1 LPDADAA
8 LLLVVVA
15 VAVAAIG
22 NRVAGGA
29 AASVGGEMVDYFFT
43 LAYYRFPIR
52 SSADVTTGR
61 LAVADWPR
69 PGLRGGRL
77 RPVHL
82 SGV

>member
-1 LPDADAA
+1 
-8 LLLVVVA
+8 
-15 VAVAAIG
+15 
-22 NRVAGGA
+22 
-29 AASVGGEMVDYFFT
+29 MVDYFFT

-77 RPVHL
+77 RPFHL
-82 SGV
+82 AGV